1 MAGAASSKSGA
12 GGATQAACGTPAWAA
27 ERPRWSVTAESG
39 EPVGDHGHTPRDPR
53 VGGGTPV
60 GAVDNDTESGTGR
73 AAG

>member
-1 MAGAASSKSGA
+1 MAGAASSRSGA
-12 GGATQAACGTPAWAA
+12 GGATQAACGTAPACA
-27 ERPRWSVTAESG
+27 EESG
-39 EPVGDHGHTPRDPR
+39 EPVGDHGLPRGTPR

>member
-27 ERPRWSVTAESG
+27 ESG
-39 EPVGDHGHTPRDPR
+39 EPAGDHGHTPRDPR

>member
-12 GGATQAACGTPAWAA
+12 GGATQAACGTPVCA
-27 ERPRWSVTAESG
+27 AESG
-39 EPVGDHGHTPRDPR
+39 EPVADHGHTPRDPR